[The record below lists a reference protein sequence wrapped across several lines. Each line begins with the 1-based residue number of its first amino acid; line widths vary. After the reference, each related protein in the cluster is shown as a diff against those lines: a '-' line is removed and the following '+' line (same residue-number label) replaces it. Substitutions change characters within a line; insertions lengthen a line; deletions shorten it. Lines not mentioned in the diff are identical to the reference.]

1 MASVTQKWTNI
12 RSAALRTYTTSVE
25 PLVMSA
31 QRPDRHLV
39 NFCLLVVHAILKSAM
54 SLVES
59 RVVNL
64 YLRADFPTSEPDQA
78 LDLTGLKLDRS
89 LKSSCHIVINKPSQ
103 AEEEAGLRSLF
114 SLSGEEAAASC

>member
-64 YLRADFPTSEPDQA
+64 YLRVARDFPSILEGSRKLIFIASPAFQRERLLYWTRGTIK
-78 LDLTGLKLDRS
+78 LTHG
-89 LKSSCHIVINKPSQ
+89 
-103 AEEEAGLRSLF
+103 F
-114 SLSGEEAAASC
+114 